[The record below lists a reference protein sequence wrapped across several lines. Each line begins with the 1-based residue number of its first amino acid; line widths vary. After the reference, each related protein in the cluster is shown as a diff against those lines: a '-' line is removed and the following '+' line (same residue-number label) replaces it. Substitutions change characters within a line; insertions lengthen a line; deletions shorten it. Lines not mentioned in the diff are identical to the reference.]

1 VLVVVQISLCLV
13 LLCTTGLFLRSL
25 QKSAGVDPG
34 FRTSGVL
41 MLSIDPAHNGY
52 TLEQTSLLLRRL
64 HDRAM
69 EIPGVISAAWTDKV
83 PLSFYG
89 GQDGKFHKSG
99 SKVNPDGEVHPQIYG
114 VGEGFFATMGI
125 PWVAGRDFTSTDPN
139 APRHAVVNERFVR
152 MVFGG
157 GNVIG
162 EHVTSDAKTYEIVG
176 VVKDTKTTTIGE
188 DDEPI
193 AYLVLEQDMG
203 AAAPFMGF
211 SLVVRYEGNP
221 AELAGALHREIH
233 AVDPALAI
241 FAEKTM
247 NEHLSEALFFPK
259 AASTVFAIFGL
270 TGLLL
275 ALVGLYGVMSYA
287 VSSRTREIGIRLA
300 LGATQG
306 GVQRLIV
313 RQGMVLACVALGV
326 GLPISLASSKVAAG
340 VLYGIAPYDWVT
352 FTGVPCFLAVVALIA
367 CWLAAHRAAAVEPQ
381 TVLRHE

>member
-1 VLVVVQISLCLV
+1 
-13 LLCTTGLFLRSL
+13 
-25 QKSAGVDPG
+25 
-34 FRTSGVL
+34 
-41 MLSIDPAHNGY
+41 
-52 TLEQTSLLLRRL
+52 
-64 HDRAM
+64 
-69 EIPGVISAAWTDKV
+69 
-83 PLSFYG
+83 
-89 GQDGKFHKSG
+89 
-99 SKVNPDGEVHPQIYG
+99 
-114 VGEGFFATMGI
+114 MGI

-139 APRHAVVNERFVR
+139 APRQAVVNERFVR

-162 EHVTSDAKTYEIVG
+162 EHVTSAGKTYEIVG

-188 DDEPI
+188 VDEPI
-193 AYLVLEQDMG
+193 VYGVLEQDMG

-221 AELAGALHREIH
+221 AELAGALHSEIH

-241 FAEKTM
+241 FGEKTM
-247 NEHLSEALFFPK
+247 NEHLSDALFFPK
-259 AASTVFAIFGL
+259 VASTVFGIFGL

-275 ALVGLYGVMSYA
+275 ALIGLYGVMSYA
-287 VSSRTREIGIRLA
+287 VNSRTREIGIRLA

-326 GLPISLASSKVAAG
+326 GLPVSLASSKVAAR

-352 FTGVPCFLAVVALIA
+352 FTGVPCFLAVVTLIA
-367 CWLAAHRAAAVEPQ
+367 CWLPAHRAAAVEPQ